1 MRKVLGIVVMM
12 VAAMVTVSAQSGPGA
27 REDAAQKQAR
37 YSESKVVTLKVDLP
51 ATAPEAFSPST
62 AFSYSGEDFKPG
74 VVQVGPR
81 TTYLKEGLTTDE
93 VVRLLGKPAA
103 ISERTD
109 DDVIVT
115 VYEFTR
121 SEDRVLIAEF
131 EKGALVRS
139 AMQTRRQVAQ
149 ADR

>member
-1 MRKVLGIVVMM
+1 MRRVFAIVIMM
-12 VAAMVTVSAQSGPGA
+12 TAAMVTVSAQTGA
-27 REDAAQKQAR
+27 EARPEAGQKRTQ
-37 YSESKVVTLKVDLP
+37 YSEAKMVTLKVEMP
-51 ATAPEAFSPST
+51 APAPEAFSPST

-81 TTYLKEGLTTDE
+81 TTYLKQGLTTDE

-109 DDVIVT
+109 DGIVVT
-115 VYEFTR
+115 IYEFAR
-121 SEDRVLIAEF
+121 SEDRVLVAEF

-139 AMQTRRQVAQ
+139 AMHTRAQVAT

>member
-1 MRKVLGIVVMM
+1 MM
-12 VAAMVTVSAQSGPGA
+12 TAAMITVSAQTSEGA
-27 REDAAQKQAR
+27 RPEAGQKRAH
-37 YSESKVVTLKVDLP
+37 YSEVKVETLKLETLKVEMP
-51 ATAPEAFSPST
+51 ATAAEAFAPST
-62 AFSYSGEDFKPG
+62 SFSYSGEDFKPG

-93 VVRLLGKPAA
+93 VVRLLGKPAT

-109 DDVIVT
+109 NGVVVT
-115 VYEFTR
+115 IYEFAR
-121 SEDRVLIAEF
+121 SENRVLVAEF

-139 AMQTRRQVAQ
+139 AMHARRQVAK

>member
-1 MRKVLGIVVMM
+1 M
-12 VAAMVTVSAQSGPGA
+12 AAAIVTVSAQA
-27 REDAAQKQAR
+27 RQETRQERAR
-37 YSESKVVTLKVDLP
+37 YSDARGAALKVDMP
-51 ATAPEAFSPST
+51 ATAPEAFHPST
-62 AFSYSGEDFKPG
+62 DFSYSGADFKPG

-109 DDVIVT
+109 DDVVVT
-115 VYEFTR
+115 IYEFTR
-121 SEDRVLIAEF
+121 SEDRVLVAEF
-131 EKGALVRS
+131 VKGALVRS
-139 AMQTRRQVAQ
+139 SMQTRRQVVN

>member
-1 MRKVLGIVVMM
+1 VVN
-12 VAAMVTVSAQSGPGA
+12 
-27 REDAAQKQAR
+27 
-37 YSESKVVTLKVDLP
+37 LKVDVP
-51 ATAPEAFSPST
+51 ATAPEAFYPNT
-62 AFSYSGEDFKPG
+62 AFSYSGDDFKPG

-109 DDVIVT
+109 NDVVVT
-115 VYEFTR
+115 IYEFNR
-121 SEDRVLIAEF
+121 SEDRVLVAEF

>member
-1 MRKVLGIVVMM
+1 MM
-12 VAAMVTVSAQSGPGA
+12 TAAMISVSAQTGADARTEAGP
-27 REDAAQKQAR
+27 KQTR
-37 YSESKVVTLKVDLP
+37 YSESKVVTLKVELP
-51 ATAPEAFSPST
+51 AAAPEAFSPST

-93 VVRLLGKPAA
+93 VVRLLGKPAT

-109 DDVIVT
+109 NNVVVT

-121 SEDRVLIAEF
+121 SEDRVLVAEF

-139 AMQTRRQVAQ
+139 AMHTRAQVAK

>member
-1 MRKVLGIVVMM
+1 MRRVLSILVVIT
-12 VAAMVTVSAQSGPGA
+12 AAMVTVSAQATPETRQESG
-27 REDAAQKQAR
+27 RKRTR
-37 YSESKVVTLKVDLP
+37 YSDAKVVNLKVDIP
-51 ATAPEAFSPST
+51 ATAPEAFYPNT
-62 AFSYSGEDFKPG
+62 DFSYSGEDFKPG

-81 TTYLKEGLTTDE
+81 TTYLKEGLTTAE

-103 ISERTD
+103 ISERLD
-109 DDVIVT
+109 NDIVVT

-131 EKGALVRS
+131 VKGALVRS
-139 AMQTRRQVAQ
+139 TMETREQVAQ

>member
-1 MRKVLGIVVMM
+1 MM
-12 VAAMVTVSAQSGPGA
+12 TAAMVTVSAQTGA
-27 REDAAQKQAR
+27 ESRPEAGQKQTL
-37 YSESKVVTLKVDLP
+37 YSEAKIVTLKVEMP
-51 ATAPEAFSPST
+51 ETAAGAFSPST

-93 VVRLLGKPAA
+93 VVRLLGKPAT

-109 DDVIVT
+109 DGIVVT
-115 VYEFTR
+115 IYEFTR
-121 SEDRVLIAEF
+121 SDDRVLVAEF

-139 AMQTRRQVAQ
+139 AMHTRAQ
-149 ADR
+149 AKAAR

>member
-1 MRKVLGIVVMM
+1 MRKILSIVIIIT
-12 VAAMVTVSAQSGPGA
+12 AAMITVSAQP
-27 REDAAQKQAR
+27 RQDRTR
-37 YSESKVVTLKVDLP
+37 YSEAKGATLRVDLL
-51 ATAPEAFSPST
+51 APEPAPAYPHT
-62 AFSYSGEDFKPG
+62 AFSYPGEDFKPG

-103 ISERTD
+103 ISERVEN
-109 DDVIVT
+109 DVVVT
-115 VYEFTR
+115 IYEFAR

-131 EKGALVRS
+131 VKGALIRS
-139 AMQTRRQVAQ
+139 TMETRGQVAK